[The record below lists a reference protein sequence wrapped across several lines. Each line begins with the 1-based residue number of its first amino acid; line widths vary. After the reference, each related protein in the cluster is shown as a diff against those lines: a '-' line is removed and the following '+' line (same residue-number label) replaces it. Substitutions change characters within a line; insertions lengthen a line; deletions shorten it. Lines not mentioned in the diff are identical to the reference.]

1 MAAIMGLTLLVL
13 LVQDV
18 PLAFWLRQ
26 VETDRLT
33 TALERDAFVLA
44 GRSEELLET
53 PSAEAVETLA
63 ALAREYRDA
72 GGARVVI
79 VDADGTAV
87 VTSDDDQ
94 ASLGTSYASRPE
106 IQSALDGSIATGQRY
121 SATLGEE
128 LTYVAVPV
136 LSGEEILGAVR
147 LTYPEQVITDAV
159 TRRLGVLGIVALT
172 AALLAGVVGVVFSST
187 VTRRLR
193 LLESVTQV
201 LANGDLGA
209 RADDR
214 SGAPEIR
221 ALSRSF
227 NTMADRLEAMVDQ
240 QRAFAG
246 DASHQLRTP
255 LTALRLRLEA
265 ARELASTDPD
275 AAAER
280 IAAAEAEADRLLTIV
295 EGLLRLARIESGDA
309 PRVTEDV
316 AAIARER
323 VEHWQALAHELGVDL
338 RYSGPHRARAVALEH
353 AVEQV
358 IDNYI
363 DNALGVSPAGSMI
376 DVAVTSE
383 VDYVTLTVSDQG
395 PGLTAEQRDHA
406 FDRFWQADSGRG
418 GSGLGLAIVR
428 GLVDAGGGS
437 VHVEARAGGGL
448 SAVARFVRAPESS
461 SPRDA
466 ASGTARS
473 DSLNGDTLT
482 P

>member
-1 MAAIMGLTLLVL
+1 MAAMMGLTLLVL

-44 GRSEELLET
+44 GRSEELLEN
-53 PSAEAVETLA
+53 PSDEAVEALA
-63 ALAREYRDA
+63 ALAREYRDQ

-79 VDADGTAV
+79 VDATGTAV

-94 ASLGTSYASRPE
+94 TSLGTSYASRPE
-106 IQSALDGSIATGQRY
+106 IQTALSGSIATGHRY

-136 LSGEEILGAVR
+136 LSGDHVHGAVR
-147 LTYPEQVITDAV
+147 LTYPEQVIIDAV
-159 TRRLGVLGIVALT
+159 TVRLEVLGIVALT
-172 AALLAGVVGVVFSST
+172 SALLAGLVGYVFSST

-193 LLESVTQV
+193 LLESVTDV
-201 LANGDLGA
+201 LAGGDLGA

-214 SGAPEIR
+214 TGAPEIR

-227 NTMADRLEAMVDQ
+227 NTMADRLQTMVDQ

-265 ARELASTDPD
+265 AREIAATDPD
-275 AAAER
+275 AAIDR

-295 EGLLRLARIESGDA
+295 EGLLRLTRLEASAA
-309 PRVTEDV
+309 PRTIQDV
-316 AAIARER
+316 AAVARER
-323 VEHWQALAHELGVDL
+323 VEHWQALAQELGVEL
-338 RYSGPHRARAVALEH
+338 RYSGPQSARALALEH
-353 AVEQV
+353 AVEHV
-358 IDNYI
+358 IDNYV
-363 DNALGVSPAGSMI
+363 DNALGVSPPDSTI
-376 DVAVTSE
+376 DIVVTP
-383 VDYVTLTVSDQG
+383 DGQDVTLSVSDRG
-395 PGLTAEQRDHA
+395 PGLAADQLEHA

-428 GLVDAGGGS
+428 GFVEAGGGT
-437 VHVEARAGGGL
+437 VHLEPRPGGGL
-448 SAVARFVRAPESS
+448 TAIARFVVAPGVGGG
-461 SPRDA
+461 RDEGQPA
-466 ASGTARS
+466 RPGASLER
-473 DSLNGDTLT
+473 DTLA

>member
-44 GRSEELLET
+44 GRGEELLEA
-53 PSAEAVETLA
+53 PSDEAVEALA
-63 ALAREYRDA
+63 ALAREYRDE

-79 VDADGTAV
+79 VDADGTAI
-87 VTSDDDQ
+87 VTSDDDETR
-94 ASLGTSYASRPE
+94 LGTSYASRPE
-106 IQSALDGSIATGQRY
+106 IQTALDGSIATGHRY
-121 SATLGEE
+121 SVTLGEE

-136 LSGEEILGAVR
+136 LSGDDILGAVR
-147 LTYPEQVITDAV
+147 LTYPEQVVVDAV
-159 TRRLGVLGIVALT
+159 AVRLGVLGFVALT
-172 AALLAGVVGVVFSST
+172 AALLAGIVGYVFSST

-193 LLESVTQV
+193 LLESVTEV

-209 RADDR
+209 RADEG

-227 NTMADRLEAMVDQ
+227 NTMADRLQTMVDQ

-265 ARELASTDPD
+265 ARELAATDPE
-275 AAAER
+275 AAVDR

-295 EGLLRLARIESGDA
+295 EGLLRLTRLESSA
-309 PRVTEDV
+309 ALRVTEDV
-316 AAIARER
+316 AVVARER
-323 VEHWQALAHELGVDL
+323 VEHWEALAHELGVVL
-338 RYSGPHRARAVALEH
+338 HYSGPARAQALAIEH

-358 IDNYI
+358 IDNYL
-363 DNALGVSPAGSMI
+363 DNALGVSPAGSTI
-376 DVAVTSE
+376 DV
-383 VDYVTLTVSDQG
+383 TVSQHGGDVTVAVSDRG
-395 PGLTAEQRDHA
+395 PGLTADQLDHA

-428 GLVDAGGGS
+428 GFVEAGGGTVRLES
-437 VHVEARAGGGL
+437 RPGGGL
-448 SAVARFVRAPESS
+448 TAIARFVAAPVFDKLRDDPESTRPAAPP
-461 SPRDA
+461 PRD
-466 ASGTARS
+466 
-473 DSLNGDTLT
+473 TLA